1 MIIGKQYLALMGFFT
16 HTHTHTKINFYLF
29 IYCREEKH
37 KAKSLVTIMPYYFS
51 GKHLFQLEKLF
62 LGLKV
67 LQ

>member
-1 MIIGKQYLALMGFFT
+1 MTIGKQYLALMGSFS
-16 HTHTHTKINFYLF
+16 HTHTHKDQFLS

-37 KAKSLVTIMPYYFS
+37 KAKNLVTIMPYYFS
-51 GKHLFQLEKLF
+51 GKHLFQLAKLF